1 MGINVIVKGIISL
14 FIIGII
20 YLSMT
25 STVENLANDPSLFD
39 GEISPATMFLRD
51 NVMMIYYMSGIFTF
65 FVIIVW
71 IFNASSGSGARSEMQ
86 Y

>member
-1 MGINVIVKGIISL
+1 MGINSIVKGVIAL

-25 STVENLANDPSLFD
+25 STIVNLSEDPTLFGDEVNAN
-39 GEISPATMFLRD
+39 TMFLRE
-51 NVMMIYYMSGIFTF
+51 NVMMIYYMSGVFTF

-71 IFNASSGSGARSEMQ
+71 MFSASSSSGAMTSFN
-86 Y
+86 

>member
-1 MGINVIVKGIISL
+1 MGINTITKGIIAL

-25 STVENLANDPSLFD
+25 STIVNLADDPTLFG
-39 GEISPATMFLRD
+39 GEMNEGTLFLRE
-51 NVMMIYYMSGIFTF
+51 NVLMIYYMSGIFTF

-71 IFNASSGSGARSEMQ
+71 MFNASSASGASSQFQ

>member
-1 MGINVIVKGIISL
+1 MGINTITKGVIAL
-14 FIIGII
+14 FVIGII

-25 STVENLANDPSLFD
+25 STIVTLADDPTLF
-39 GEISPATMFLRD
+39 GEDLNPSTLFLRD
-51 NVMMIYYMSGIFTF
+51 NVLMIYYSSGIFAF

-71 IFNASSGSGARSEMQ
+71 MFSASSARGASAQMQ

>member
-1 MGINVIVKGIISL
+1 MGINTITKGIIAL

-25 STVENLANDPSLFD
+25 STIVNLADDPTLFG
-39 GEISPATMFLRD
+39 GEMNEGTLFLRD
-51 NVMMIYYMSGIFTF
+51 NVLMIYYMSGIFTF

-71 IFNASSGSGARSEMQ
+71 MFSASSASGASSQFQ